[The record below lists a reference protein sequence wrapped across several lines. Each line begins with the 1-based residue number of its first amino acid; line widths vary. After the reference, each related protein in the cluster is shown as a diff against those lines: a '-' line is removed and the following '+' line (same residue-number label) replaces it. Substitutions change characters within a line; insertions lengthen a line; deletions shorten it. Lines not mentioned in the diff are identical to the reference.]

1 MMLIFF
7 FFSSGGKI
15 LVQLLIKNK
24 FPTDVNEVSQLKMAI
39 QLPLNEISQPKL
51 NEKELAVVII
61 SKTISTI
68 ALSTLLLTTQTLK
81 EPNTL

>member
-1 MMLIFF
+1 
-7 FFSSGGKI
+7 
-15 LVQLLIKNK
+15 VQLLIKNK